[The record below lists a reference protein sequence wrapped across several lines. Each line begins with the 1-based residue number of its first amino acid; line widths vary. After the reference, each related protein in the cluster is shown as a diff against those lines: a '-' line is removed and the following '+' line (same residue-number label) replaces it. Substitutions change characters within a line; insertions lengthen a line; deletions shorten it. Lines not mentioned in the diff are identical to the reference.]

1 MVLIRSE
8 EAEILRRLRG
18 LRQIRDH
25 EETLLLP
32 RRTGAF
38 AESFRLL
45 ALNVR
50 RLMDEQQATTLG
62 VLSAFPG
69 DGRSTVAANL
79 AIAIGDHSRVL
90 LADLRPDALRDPGWL
105 YGAITSGHRSDNDG
119 GYGLP
124 DTMSGPLLRTGHPQ
138 VWFMDPAE
146 RVLTGGRLSDTI
158 LAAAEHGMI
167 TVIDSPPATESSE
180 AYRLAEQAG
189 KVLYVIRAK
198 PLDMAVHRGVR
209 DTLARL
215 GADVIGLVVNEF

>member
-1 MVLIRSE
+1 MVLIRS

-18 LRQIRDH
+18 LLRIRDH

-50 RLMDEQQATTLG
+50 RLMDEQQATTLV

-79 AIAIGDHSRVL
+79 AIATGEHSRVL
-90 LADLRPDALRDPGWL
+90 LADFRPDALRDPGWL
-105 YGAITSGHRSDNDG
+105 HGAITNGNGRNSDG
-119 GYGLP
+119 GYGLL
-124 DTMSGPLLRTGHPQ
+124 DTMPGPLLGTGHPQ
-138 VWFMDPAE
+138 VWFMDPGE
-146 RVLTGGRLSDTI
+146 QVLTGGRLNDTI
-158 LAAAEHGMI
+158 LAAGEHGMI
-167 TVIDSPPATESSE
+167 TVIDTPPATETSD

-198 PLDMAVHRGVR
+198 PQDMAVHRGVR